1 MALACVSCGALTRTA
16 KAYGFSVLAIIGRW
30 QDRRRP
36 LAYYTAA
43 CGAFSLRTFASMD
56 MSFITPQIVL
66 VVLVTL
72 VLLVAAL
79 VLVTL
84 GLRSD
89 GISASI
95 RSTSDSSLP
104 AGPQARYKG
113 KTNAGPSAMANDT
126 LINLLAWCKRER
138 ERLQMQR
145 EMLQSGRFRIFE
157 KDDSDQQRDISNQ
170 HIEQIGANISELD
183 RIIMADYEAKSV

>member
-1 MALACVSCGALTRTA
+1 MSMALACVSCGALTRTA

-72 VLLVAAL
+72 V
-79 VLVTL
+79 
-84 GLRSD
+84 LRSD

>member
-1 MALACVSCGALTRTA
+1 
-16 KAYGFSVLAIIGRW
+16 
-30 QDRRRP
+30 
-36 LAYYTAA
+36 
-43 CGAFSLRTFASMD
+43 MD

-104 AGPQARYKG
+104 AGPQARYKA
-113 KTNAGPSAMANDT
+113 K
-126 LINLLAWCKRER
+126 
-138 ERLQMQR
+138 QMQ
-145 EMLQSGRFRIFE
+145 
-157 KDDSDQQRDISNQ
+157 
-170 HIEQIGANISELD
+170 ELVPWP
-183 RIIMADYEAKSV
+183 MTP

>member
-1 MALACVSCGALTRTA
+1 
-16 KAYGFSVLAIIGRW
+16 
-30 QDRRRP
+30 
-36 LAYYTAA
+36 
-43 CGAFSLRTFASMD
+43 MD

-104 AGPQARYKG
+104 EE
-113 KTNAGPSAMANDT
+113 S
-126 LINLLAWCKRER
+126 
-138 ERLQMQR
+138 
-145 EMLQSGRFRIFE
+145 
-157 KDDSDQQRDISNQ
+157 
-170 HIEQIGANISELD
+170 
-183 RIIMADYEAKSV
+183 

>member
-1 MALACVSCGALTRTA
+1 M
-16 KAYGFSVLAIIGRW
+16 LAIIGRW

-84 GLRSD
+84 SLRSD
-89 GISASI
+89 
-95 RSTSDSSLP
+95 
-104 AGPQARYKG
+104 
-113 KTNAGPSAMANDT
+113 
-126 LINLLAWCKRER
+126 
-138 ERLQMQR
+138 
-145 EMLQSGRFRIFE
+145 
-157 KDDSDQQRDISNQ
+157 
-170 HIEQIGANISELD
+170 
-183 RIIMADYEAKSV
+183 